1 MLYAKNLLP
10 NQKLLSKL
18 SNNMRIVL
26 TTVLNASVEIEGKIV
41 GQIDRG
47 FCLLVGFTHSDN
59 KETVDKM
66 IDKMLSLRVFMD
78 EKGLTNLSIY
88 DVGGQILSVS
98 QFTLYA
104 DLAKGRRPSFIN
116 AMKPDEAKALY
127 EYFNEQVKVK
137 YGAVETG
144 VFGADMKVSSVND
157 GPFTVILDSE
167 EIIK

>member
-1 MLYAKNLLP
+1 
-10 NQKLLSKL
+10 
-18 SNNMRIVL
+18 MRIVL
-26 TTVLNASVEIEGKIV
+26 TTVLSASVTIDNEVVGKIN
-41 GQIDRG
+41 RG
-47 FCLLVGFTHSDN
+47 FCVLVGFTHEDS

-66 IDKMLSLRVFMD
+66 LDKMLGLRVFPD
-78 EKGLTNLSIY
+78 ENGLTNLSIY
-88 DVGGQILSVS
+88 DIKGEILSVS

-137 YGAVETG
+137 FGKVQTGA
-144 VFGADMKVSSVND
+144 FGADMKVNSVND
-157 GPFTVILDSE
+157 GPFTVIMDSK

>member
-1 MLYAKNLLP
+1 
-10 NQKLLSKL
+10 
-18 SNNMRIVL
+18 MRIVL
-26 TTVLNASVEIEGKIV
+26 TTATSASVTIEEKVV
-41 GQIDRG
+41 GQIGRG
-47 FCLLVGFTHSDN
+47 FCLLVGFTHTDS

-88 DVGGQILSVS
+88 DVKGEILSVS

-104 DLAKGRRPSFIN
+104 DLTGGRRPSFVN
-116 AMKPDEAKALY
+116 AMKPDQAKELY
-127 EYFNEQVKVK
+127 VYFNEQVKAK

-157 GPFTVILDSE
+157 GPFTIILDSKE
-167 EIIK
+167 LIK